1 MIKTMFRLASVSAAV
16 LLLLVTTASAQD
28 FKKSYQLGPGGLI
41 RVGNISGNVTVT
53 GYDGSEVI
61 VTAIKSGED
70 RDLIS
75 VKDESTAGVVDVAVK
90 YPKNCNCEASLDFRV
105 QVPRSVAFD
114 FERISSVSGNVEIR
128 GVTGKVEASSVSGD
142 VEVNEIAGSVSASS
156 VSGSVEV
163 EVSRL
168 GNEDDMKFS
177 SVSGDV
183 RVRVPANLGADVN
196 MSSFS
201 GAIKTDFP
209 LEVRGQRHGSKS
221 WARGKIGDGSR
232 SLNMSSVSGSL
243 SLLYSSN

>member
-1 MIKTMFRLASVSAAV
+1 MNKPMFRLLSTSVAA
-16 LLLLVTTASAQD
+16 LLLLVTAVSAQD
-28 FKKSYQLGPGGLI
+28 FKKSYQLSPGGLI

-61 VTAIKSGED
+61 VTAIKKGED

-75 VKDESTAGVVDVAVK
+75 VKDESSAGVVDVAAK
-90 YPKNCNCEASLDFRV
+90 YPRTCNCDASIDFRV
-105 QVPRSVAFD
+105 QVPRSMAFD

-128 GVTGKVEASSVSGD
+128 GVTGKVEASTVSGD
-142 VEVNEIAGSVSASS
+142 VQVNEVSGSVSASS

-201 GAIKTDFP
+201 GTIKTDFP
-209 LEVRGQRHGSKS
+209 LEVRAERYSSKS

-232 SLNMSSVSGSL
+232 NLNMTSVSGSL

>member
-1 MIKTMFRLASVSAAV
+1 MTKTIFRLASMSAAV
-16 LLLLVTTASAQD
+16 LLLLITTASAQD
-28 FKKSYQLGPGGLI
+28 FKKSYQLSPGGLI

-61 VTAIKSGED
+61 VTAIKKGED

-75 VKDESTAGVVDVAVK
+75 VKDESSAGVVDVAVK
-90 YPKNCNCEASLDFRV
+90 YPRNCNCDASMDIRV
-105 QVPRSVAFD
+105 QVPRSIAFD

-128 GVTGKVEASSVSGD
+128 GVTGKVEASSVSGNVD
-142 VEVNEIAGSVSASS
+142 VNEIAGSVSASS

-168 GNEDDMKFS
+168 GNADDMKFS
-177 SVSGDV
+177 SVSGNV

-201 GAIKTDFP
+201 GTIKTDFP
-209 LEVRGQRHGSKS
+209 LEVRDQRFGSKS

-232 SLNMSSVSGSL
+232 TLNMSSVSGSL
-243 SLLYSSN
+243 SLLYSAN